1 MDLASVIGLL
11 MGVAFI
17 LMAILSAPG
26 GSLSAFID
34 VAGALVTVGGALAA
48 TIICFPLKKT
58 LGIFGVSKNV
68 FFNKSDDVRELIAL
82 IVSLAET
89 ARREGLLALEAKIDD
104 IDNSFIVLG
113 IQMAVDGTQP
123 EMIEDIMRNEMDAIT
138 GRHKDGKALFEQ
150 IGKTAPA
157 FGMIGTLL
165 GLILMLG
172 NMDDPD
178 ALGPGM
184 AVAMITTLYGAVL
197 ANLFAIPFAEKLGFI
212 HKEELLAM
220 EITVRGIMAIQS
232 GDNPRV
238 IEQKL
243 NTFIAPKQ
251 RDSASKAA

>member
-11 MGVAFI
+11 MGSSF
-17 LMAILSAPG
+17 LLLAILTAPG

-34 VAGALVTVGGALAA
+34 PTGALVTVGGAIAG
-48 TIICFPLKKT
+48 TMICFPLKSS
-58 LGIFGVSKNV
+58 LGV
-68 FFNKSDDVRELIAL
+68 FPIIKKVFLNKPEDVTELISL

-89 ARREGLLALEAKIDD
+89 ARREGLLALEAKITD
-104 IDNSFIVLG
+104 IDNTFIVLG

-123 EMIEDIMRNEMDAIT
+123 EMIEDIMRNEMTAVT
-138 GRHKDGKALFEQ
+138 GRHKDGKTLFDQ
-150 IGKTAPA
+150 MGKTAPA

-184 AVAMITTLYGAVL
+184 AVAMITTLYGAVM
-197 ANLFAIPFAEKLGFI
+197 ANLFAIPFAEKLGYL
-212 HKEELLAM
+212 HKEELLVM

-243 NTFIAPKQ
+243 NTFLSPKQ
-251 RDSASKAA
+251 RQSADKAA

>member
-1 MDLASVIGLL
+1 MDLASVVGLL
-11 MGVAFI
+11 LGSGFI
-17 LMAILSAPG
+17 LLAIMTAPG
-26 GSLSAFID
+26 GSLSAFVD
-34 VAGALVTVGGALAA
+34 VTGGLVTIGGAVAA
-48 TIICFPLKKT
+48 TMICFPLKGT
-58 LGIFGVSKNV
+58 LGIFGIVKNV
-68 FFNKSDDVRELIAL
+68 FLNKPEDVRELIAL

-89 ARREGLLALEAKIDD
+89 ARREGLLALESKIDD
-104 IDNSFIVLG
+104 IDNAFIVLG

-123 EMIEDIMRNEMDAIT
+123 EMIEDIMRNEMDAVT
-138 GRHKDGKALFEQ
+138 GRHKVGKSLFDQ

-184 AVAMITTLYGAVL
+184 AVAMITTLYGAVM
-197 ANLFAIPFAEKLGFI
+197 ANLFAIPFAEKLGFL
-212 HKEELLAM
+212 HKEELLTM

-243 NTFIAPKQ
+243 NTFVAPKLRQ
-251 RDSASKAA
+251 TAKKAA